1 MERDQQPRVPGPLVG
16 GPRPLAERS
25 RHGLS
30 RRRRLTHA
38 VAAPLAAGA
47 ASLLWSSYR
56 LRVAGSED
64 GRRLLESGEPVV
76 LTLWHDG
83 IFAAAPYLRTVAEQG
98 VEVTYLVSPSADGD
112 LVARVV
118 RRIGGR
124 VVRGSATRSG
134 VKAMRELHRTIV
146 RGRAS
151 AVVLPDGPHG
161 PAHVC
166 KEGVLVVAR
175 LSGAAVLPVGCA
187 AGRQWRL
194 RTWDR
199 LRVPQPFARVRVE
212 IGDPV
217 RLPRDADEAAMA
229 AGRREL
235 EGTLERLERIAAAG
249 LGAGAG
255 P

>member
-1 MERDQQPRVPGPLVG
+1 MDRDQQRPLPGPLVG

-25 RHGLS
+25 RHALS

-38 VAAPLAAGA
+38 VTAPVAAATAA
-47 ASLLWSSYR
+47 LMWSSYR
-56 LRVAGSED
+56 LRVAGDEA

-83 IFAAAPYLRTVAEQG
+83 IFAAAPYLRVVARRG
-98 VEVTYLVSPSADGD
+98 VEVTYLVSPSVDGD

-134 VKAMRELHRTIV
+134 VKAMRELHRAIV
-146 RGRAS
+146 RRGAS

-161 PAHVC
+161 PARVC
-166 KEGVLVVAR
+166 KEGALVVAR
-175 LSGAAVLPVGCA
+175 LSGVAVLPVGCA
-187 AGRQWRL
+187 ARREWRL

-199 LRVPQPFARVRVE
+199 LRVPRPFARVCVE
-212 IGDPV
+212 VGGPV
-217 RLPRDADEAAMA
+217 WLSRDADEAAME
-229 AGRREL
+229 AGRR
-235 EGTLERLERIAAAG
+235 TLEETLDRLERAAAARLDRG
-249 LGAGAG
+249 GAW
-255 P
+255 

>member
-1 MERDQQPRVPGPLVG
+1 MDRDQNRPIPGPLVG

-38 VAAPLAAGA
+38 VTAPLAAATA
-47 ASLLWSSYR
+47 ALMWSSYR
-56 LRVAGSED
+56 LRVTGDVD

-83 IFAAAPYLRTVAEQG
+83 IFATAPYLRVVARRG
-98 VEVTYLVSPSADGD
+98 VEVTYLVSPSVDGD

-134 VKAMRELHRTIV
+134 VKAMRELHRAIV
-146 RGRAS
+146 RRHAA

-161 PAHVC
+161 PAHVY
-166 KEGVLVVAR
+166 KQGALVVAR

-199 LRVPQPFARVRVE
+199 LRVPQPFARVCVE
-212 IGDPV
+212 IGEPV
-217 RLPRDADEAAMA
+217 RVPRDADDAAMES
-229 AGRREL
+229 GRRGL
-235 EGTLERLERIAAAG
+235 EATLERLERVAAARLESG
-249 LGAGAG
+249 GAA
-255 P
+255 